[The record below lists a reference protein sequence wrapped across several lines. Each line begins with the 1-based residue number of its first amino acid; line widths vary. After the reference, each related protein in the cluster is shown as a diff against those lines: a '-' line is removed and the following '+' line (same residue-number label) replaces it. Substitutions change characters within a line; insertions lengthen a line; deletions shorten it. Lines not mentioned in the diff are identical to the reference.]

1 MFTTEEEVARKKI
14 SVIGAGNVGAT
25 AAFLIAQKQ
34 LGDVVLID
42 IVDGV
47 PQGKALDMAQ
57 MGPVELFDAAVDG
70 DLDYDATAGS
80 DLVIITSGSPRKP
93 GMTREDLL
101 QTNANI
107 VGSVTENV
115 VKQSPDCII
124 MMLTNPL
131 DIMTY
136 HAWKVSGFP
145 SHRVVG
151 QAGVLDSARFR
162 YFISLELGVSVE
174 DIHALVLGGHGDTMV
189 PLPRYTTVNGIPIPQ
204 LIPEDRIEAMAQRT
218 RDGGAEIVNLLKTS
232 GYYAAGSSLAQMAE
246 AIILDKKRLLPC
258 SAHLTGQYGINDLY
272 IGVPIKLGGNG
283 VEEIIEIELTEDEL
297 GSLQHSAQTYQE
309 GIALLGY

>member
-1 MFTTEEEVARKKI
+1 MARKKI

-34 LGDVVLID
+34 LGDVVMID

-70 DLDYDATAGS
+70 DLDYSATAGS

-218 RDGGAEIVNLLKTS
+218 RDGGA
-232 GYYAAGSSLAQMAE
+232 GSSLAQMAE

-258 SAHLTGQYGINDLY
+258 SAHLTGQYGIDDLY

-283 VEEIIEIELTEDEL
+283 VEEILEIELTEDEL
-297 GSLQHSAQTYQE
+297 GSLQHSAQTYRE

>member
-1 MFTTEEEVARKKI
+1 MARKKI

-34 LGDVVLID
+34 LGDVVMID

-47 PQGKALDMAQ
+47 PQGKALDMAE
-57 MGPVELFDAAVDG
+57 MGPVELFDAAISG
-70 DLDYDATAGS
+70 DLDYSATAGS

-115 VKQSPDCII
+115 VKHSPDTII

-204 LIPEDRIEAMAQRT
+204 LISAERIEAMAQRT
-218 RDGGAEIVNLLKTS
+218 RDGGAEVVNLLKTS
-232 GYYAAGSSLAQMAE
+232 GYYAAGAALAQMAE

-272 IGVPIKLGGNG
+272 IGVPIKLGANG
-283 VEEIIEIELTEDEL
+283 VEKIIEIELTDDEL
-297 GSLQHSAQTYQE
+297 GALQASAQTYRE

>member
-1 MFTTEEEVARKKI
+1 MARKKI

-34 LGDVVLID
+34 LGDVVMID

-57 MGPVELFDAAVDG
+57 MGPVELFDAAIDG
-70 DLDYDATAGS
+70 DLDYSATAGS

-115 VKQSPDCII
+115 VKNSPDCII

-258 SAHLTGQYGINDLY
+258 SAHLTGQYGIDDLY

-283 VEEIIEIELTEDEL
+283 VEEILEIELTETEL
-297 GSLQHSAQTYQE
+297 GSLQHSAQTYRE

>member
-1 MFTTEEEVARKKI
+1 MARKKI

-34 LGDVVLID
+34 LGDVVMVD
-42 IVDGV
+42 IVDGL
-47 PQGKALDMAQ
+47 PQGKALDMAETS
-57 MGPVELFDAAVDG
+57 PIELFDSNITG
-70 DLDYDATAGS
+70 SLDYEATSAS
-80 DLVIITSGSPRKP
+80 DLVIITSGLPRKP

-101 QTNANI
+101 QTNAKI
-107 VGSVTENV
+107 VGIVVENV
-115 VKQSPDCII
+115 VKHSPDCII

-136 HAWKVSGFP
+136 HAWKMSGFP

-174 DIHALVLGGHGDTMV
+174 DINALVMGGHGDTMV
-189 PLPRYTTVNGIPIPQ
+189 PLPRYTTVNGIPITQ
-204 LIPEDRIEAMAQRT
+204 LIATPRIEEMVQRT
-218 RDGGAEIVNLLKTS
+218 RDGGAEVVNLLKTS
-232 GYYAAGSSLAQMAE
+232 GYYAAGASLAQMAE

-258 SAHLTGQYGINDLY
+258 SAHLTGQYGIDDLY
-272 IGVPIKLGGNG
+272 IGVPIKLGAGG
-283 VEEIIEIELTEDEL
+283 VEEILEIELTDDEL
-297 GSLQHSAQTYQE
+297 QALQGSAQTYRE

>member
-1 MFTTEEEVARKKI
+1 MARKKI

-34 LGDVVLID
+34 LGDVVMVD
-42 IVDGV
+42 IVDGI
-47 PQGKALDMAQ
+47 PQGKALDMGQ
-57 MGPVELFDAAVDG
+57 TNPVEGYDAHITG
-70 DLDYDATAGS
+70 SLDYADTAGS

-107 VGSVTENV
+107 VRIVTESV
-115 VKQSPDCII
+115 VKHSPDCII

-145 SHRVVG
+145 DNRVVG

-174 DIHALVLGGHGDTMV
+174 DVNALVMGGHGDTMV

-204 LIPEDRIEAMAQRT
+204 LIPAARIEAMAQRT
-218 RDGGAEIVNLLKTS
+218 RDGGAEVVNLLKTS
-232 GYYAAGSSLAQMAE
+232 GYYAAGASLAQMAE

-258 SAHLTGQYGINDLY
+258 SAHLTGQYGIDDLY
-272 IGVPIKLGGNG
+272 IGVPIKLGAGG
-283 VEEIIEIELTEDEL
+283 IEQIYEIELTDGEL
-297 GSLQHSAQTYQE
+297 EALQKSAETYRE

>member
-1 MFTTEEEVARKKI
+1 MARKKI

-34 LGDVVLID
+34 LGDVVMID

-57 MGPVELFDAAVDG
+57 MGPVELFDAAIDG
-70 DLDYDATAGS
+70 DLDYTATAGS

-115 VKQSPDCII
+115 VKHSPDTII

-232 GYYAAGSSLAQMAE
+232 GYYAAGASLAQMAE

-258 SAHLTGQYGINDLY
+258 SAHLTGQYGIDDLY
-272 IGVPIKLGGNG
+272 IGVPIKLGGDG
-283 VEEIIEIELTEDEL
+283 VEEILEIELTKDEL
-297 GSLQHSAQTYQE
+297 GSLQHSAQTYRE

>member
-1 MFTTEEEVARKKI
+1 MARKKI

-70 DLDYDATAGS
+70 DLDYSATAGS

-136 HAWKVSGFP
+136 HAWKVSGF
-145 SHRVVG
+145 SSDRVVG

-174 DIHALVLGGHGDTMV
+174 DIQALVLGGHGDTMV

-204 LIPEDRIEAMAQRT
+204 LIPEDRIESMAQRT

-232 GYYAAGSSLAQMAE
+232 GYYAAGASLAQMAE
-246 AIILDKKRLLPC
+246 AIILDKKRVLPC
-258 SAHLTGQYGINDLY
+258 SAHLTGQYGIDDLY

-283 VEEIIEIELTEDEL
+283 VEEILEIELTEEEL
-297 GSLQHSAQTYQE
+297 GSLQHSAQTYRE